1 MFIFLDFDK
10 WIQQCFH
17 LHNTSQN
24 SSLTRKYPLCMPF
37 MVSTLGPPISGNHR
51 YLCLYCFVFSRW
63 SNIWNPTI
71 FSLWGSSFFHLAKC
85 IYFHPCCCMFL
96 FYNNSFPFY
105 GYAMVLCVFSLVEVF
120 NSYESS
126 FYNHSPLDFSV
137 NIQSFAYFFYCFLK
151 ILFLRINCSLFI
163 LVVIYL
169 LDTQISNTFS

>member
-1 MFIFLDFDK
+1 MKPITNYDIICILQDYSISWIFCLEGISKIKVHLVMFIFLDFDK

-85 IYFHPCCCMFL
+85 IYFHPCCCMNQQHVPFL
-96 FYNNSFPFY
+96 
-105 GYAMVLCVFSLVEVF
+105 
-120 NSYESS
+120 
-126 FYNHSPLDFSV
+126 
-137 NIQSFAYFFYCFLK
+137 
-151 ILFLRINCSLFI
+151 
-163 LVVIYL
+163 
-169 LDTQISNTFS
+169 